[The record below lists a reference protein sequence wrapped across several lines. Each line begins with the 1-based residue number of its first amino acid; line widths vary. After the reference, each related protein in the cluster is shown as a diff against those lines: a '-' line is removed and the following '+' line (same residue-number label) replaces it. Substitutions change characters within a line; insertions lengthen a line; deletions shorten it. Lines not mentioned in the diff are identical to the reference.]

1 MKAFII
7 LSSILAVALAAQ
19 TEVLEKR
26 EIDEFSKEYMRKNGK
41 LRAAAPQCK
50 GQLGW
55 VYHKGFCYMFTSYH
69 ETFAKAEEECN
80 KIGAYLAD
88 VLTEEENNFIKGV
101 LAVINPKDGTDYF
114 LGGVDIDADKKMQ
127 WVTGK
132 LTNLYP

>member
-26 EIDEFSKEYMRKNGK
+26 EIDEFSKEYMRENGK

-69 ETFAKAEEECN
+69 ETFTKAEEECN

-127 WVTGK
+127 WVTG
-132 LTNLYP
+132 T